1 MHFRPNKVLEALAH
15 HQTINTA
22 ELEMVRQNPITPNCN
37 SPNLHSTP
45 LSGSATDEIPRANKV
60 SQQSESEVNNLNPSS
75 KIKHFHSKA
84 DQQSPGTRSSRSPPS
99 PEHQQVAAIFGNSPP
114 ACPP

>member
-1 MHFRPNKVLEALAH
+1 MNKKLMHFRPNKVLEALAH

-22 ELEMVRQNPITPNCN
+22 KLEMVRQNPITPNCN

-60 SQQSESEVNNLNPSS
+60 SQQSESELQ
-75 KIKHFHSKA
+75 
-84 DQQSPGTRSSRSPPS
+84 DQAFPLQGRPTKPW
-99 PEHQQVAAIFGNSPP
+99 N
-114 ACPP
+114 

>member
-22 ELEMVRQNPITPNCN
+22 ELEMIRQNPITPNCN

-45 LSGSATDEIPRANKV
+45 LSGSAIRGYRVLPN
-60 SQQSESEVNNLNPSS
+60 
-75 KIKHFHSKA
+75 HFK
-84 DQQSPGTRSSRSPPS
+84 
-99 PEHQQVAAIFGNSPP
+99 FGGVD
-114 ACPP
+114 CLMMG